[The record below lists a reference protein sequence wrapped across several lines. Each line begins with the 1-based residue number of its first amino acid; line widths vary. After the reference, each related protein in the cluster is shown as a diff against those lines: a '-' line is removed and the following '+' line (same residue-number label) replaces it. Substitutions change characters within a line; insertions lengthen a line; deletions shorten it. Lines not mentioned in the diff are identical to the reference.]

1 MKSLYKMTDDEVIGM
16 VMESSNISF
25 ALNNK
30 SGNFNLQGCV
40 NLAKEE
46 IAKYFKKCNGLW
58 AYATLDSVLADELSK
73 IQTRY
78 EPLLWDVLREKRA
91 KVVKRQTITTINF
104 ARAKAVISG
113 ALSVTGLPFSVYEQ
127 QYRAQV
133 VLNLAPRSTL
143 FFYVNYKD
151 VDKEGKMEEMV
162 AAVNSLRLAAKSLG
176 CGTMLK
182 RR

>member
-1 MKSLYKMTDDEVIGM
+1 MKSLYKMTDDEVIGIALG
-16 VMESSNISF
+16 SSVISS
-25 ALNNK
+25 AINNRFG
-30 SGNFNLQGCV
+30 SFNLQGCV

-58 AYATLDSVLADELSK
+58 AYANLDKNLEDELSK

-78 EPLLWDVLREKRA
+78 EPLLWDVLRERRA

-143 FFYVNYKD
+143 FFYVKYKD

-176 CGTMLK
+176 YGTMLK

>member
-1 MKSLYKMTDDEVIGM
+1 MKSLYEMTDDEVIGIALG
-16 VMESSNISF
+16 SSVISS
-25 ALNNK
+25 AINNRFG
-30 SGNFNLQGCV
+30 SFNLQGCV
-40 NLAKEE
+40 QLAKEE
-46 IAKYFKKCNGLW
+46 IAKYFKKSNGLW
-58 AYATLDSVLADELSK
+58 AYAALDSVLAEELSK

-91 KVVKRQTITTINF
+91 RVAKQHAITTINF

-113 ALSVTGLPFSVYEQ
+113 ALSATGLPFSIYEQ

-151 VDKEGKMEEMV
+151 VGKEGKMEEMV
-162 AAVNSLRLAAKSLG
+162 AAVKSLQLAAQSLG
-176 CGTMLK
+176 YGTMLK

>member
-1 MKSLYKMTDDEVIGM
+1 MKSLYKMTDEEVIGIALG
-16 VMESSNISF
+16 SSVISS
-25 ALNNK
+25 AINNK
-30 SGNFNLQGCV
+30 SGSFNLQGCV
-40 NLAKEE
+40 QLAKEE
-46 IAKYFKKCNGLW
+46 IAKYFKKSNGLW
-58 AYATLDSVLADELSK
+58 AYATLDKNLEDELSK

-78 EPLLWDVLREKRA
+78 EPLLWDVLRERRA

-113 ALSVTGLPFSVYEQ
+113 ALSATGLPFSVYEQ

-151 VDKEGKMEEMV
+151 VEKEGKMEEMV
-162 AAVNSLRLAAKSLG
+162 AAVRSLQLAAQSLG
-176 CGTMLK
+176 YGTMLK